1 MLDSLKDLENNFY
14 AIWGLYGSN
23 QDNLNFKRM
32 IDMNELLEKLDE
44 QIKVLEDERYEESVE
59 DYSSLEFE
67 ERTREVE

>member
-23 QDNLNFKRM
+23 QDNLNFKMM

>member
-23 QDNLNFKRM
+23 QDNIHFKRM
-32 IDMNELLEKLDE
+32 LDMNELLEKLDE
-44 QIKVLEDERYEESVE
+44 QIEILEDGNNDESVE
-59 DYSSLEFE
+59 DNSSLEFE